1 MTTLTVAP
9 GRGTGAGPHPV
20 ARISQVLGDTVVLAR
35 RNLARTLSEPESL
48 IDVTL
53 TPVVFTLLFAYVVGG
68 AIALPDGVSYHD
80 YLIPGMFAMTMASAS
95 TGTATAVNHD
105 MANGI
110 IDRFRSLPMSRAG
123 VLAGQSLADLLT
135 TVIAVVVLAA
145 TGLAIGWRIH
155 TDAAH
160 AVEGFA
166 LILLFAYALNWG
178 MACLGM
184 VFRSAEG
191 VQQFGVLM
199 MLGLTFVSSAFV
211 PTEGMPAWLR
221 EVANWNP
228 LSALSAAIRELF
240 GNPNPASGVHA
251 WPLQHPVLATTVYS
265 VAMIVLFAP
274 LAVRLYR
281 TRTAK

>member
-1 MTTLTVAP
+1 MTTVTVTPAAEAAP
-9 GRGTGAGPHPV
+9 G
-20 ARISQVLGDTVVLAR
+20 SLGRLRQTLADTLVLAR
-35 RNLARTLSEPESL
+35 RSLVRTLSEPESL

-68 AIALPDGVSYHD
+68 AISLPDGVSYHD
-80 YLIPGMFAMTMASAS
+80 YLVPGMFAMTMASAS
-95 TGTATAVNHD
+95 TGTATAVNND
-105 MANGI
+105 MAGGI

-123 VLAGQSLADLLT
+123 VLAGQSLADLLA
-135 TVIAVVVLAA
+135 TVIAVLVLAG

-160 AVEGFA
+160 AAEGFL

-178 MACLGM
+178 MSCLGM

-211 PTEGMPAWLR
+211 PTGGMPGWLR

-228 LSALSAAIRELF
+228 LSALAAAIRNLF
-240 GNPNPASGVHA
+240 GNPNPAGSVHA
-251 WPLQHPVLATTVYS
+251 WPLQHPELATTLYS
-265 VAMIVLFAP
+265 LGLIALFAP

-281 TRTAK
+281 TRTSK

>member
-1 MTTLTVAP
+1 MTTLTAVP
-9 GRGTGAGPHPV
+9 GHLDAGPGTIGKV
-20 ARISQVLGDTVVLAR
+20 RQVIGDTLVLAR

-68 AIALPDGVSYHD
+68 AIALPHGVSYHD

-105 MANGI
+105 MSNGI

-135 TVIAVVVLAA
+135 TIIAVIVLAA

-155 TDAAH
+155 TDFAH

-211 PTEGMPAWLR
+211 PTSGMPAWLR

-228 LSALSAAIRELF
+228 LSSLSAAIRDLF
-240 GNPNPASGVHA
+240 GNPNPASSVHA

-265 VAMIVLFAP
+265 VGMIVVFAP

-281 TRTAK
+281 TRTGK